1 MNANL
6 PATLSVPVFLLTVP
20 FLLLFAHWGRQIK
33 KNTAAEKRVRV
44 FCLLVLGAAFIGIE
58 CLLLLNL
65 AKASGQIVAWV
76 FVWFCAHG
84 LPALMVVR
92 NCLGLLR
99 TLNHP

>member
-1 MNANL
+1 MSANL

-20 FLLLFAHWGRQIK
+20 ILLLFAHWGRQIK
-33 KNTAAEKRVRV
+33 KSGATEKHARVYWLLALGTV
-44 FCLLVLGAAFIGIE
+44 FMGIE

-65 AKASGQIVAWV
+65 AKADGQIVAWV

-84 LPALMVVR
+84 LPALMVAR

-99 TLNHP
+99 TLKQS